1 MKSFLYYFF
10 NLLLMSTSVLAKTE
24 VKIVELTG
32 DVRVRYGLNEEWHK
46 AAVGD
51 VLKDIDTIF
60 NGENAHST
68 LKLNDGSSFQLGANS
83 VLDIS
88 DLRIIL
94 EKEMFLILMSKKVEK
109 IEDKNTKTE
118 LRVGNVSVL
127 HGLNAAEREP
137 ENLIEF
143 QKAWSA
149 REINGARALY
159 EQNYFSNSIIKFY
172 SILSRYDTLANQETI
187 YLYMARGFE
196 ELDKK
201 GQAIDAYQK
210 LINILTTANNHSG
223 KNTHM
228 IEAANEAIEKLS
240 N

>member
-1 MKSFLYYFF
+1 MKNFLYYFF
-10 NLLLMSTSVLAKTE
+10 CLLLLSASVLAKTE
-24 VKIVELTG
+24 VHVIAITG

-46 AAVGD
+46 AAIGD

-60 NGENAHST
+60 NGENAHAT
-68 LKLNDGSSFQLGANS
+68 LKLNDGSAFQLGPNS

-94 EKEMFLILMSKKVEK
+94 EKEMFLILMSKKVNK

-118 LRVGNVSVL
+118 LRIGNVSVL
-127 HGLNAAEREP
+127 HGLNADEAEP
-137 ENLIEF
+137 ESMIEF
-143 QKAWSA
+143 QRTWST

-159 EQNYFSNSIIKFY
+159 EQNYFSNSIIKLY

-196 ELDKK
+196 ELNKK

-210 LINILTTANNHSG
+210 LITILAAEDHPG
-223 KNTHM
+223 ENTQK
-228 IEAANEAIEKLS
+228 IKAAHEAIEKLS
-240 N
+240 H